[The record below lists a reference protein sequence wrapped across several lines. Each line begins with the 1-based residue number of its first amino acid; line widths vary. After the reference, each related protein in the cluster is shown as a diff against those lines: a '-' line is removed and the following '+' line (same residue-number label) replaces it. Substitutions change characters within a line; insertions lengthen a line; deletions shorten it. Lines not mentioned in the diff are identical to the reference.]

1 MNYLATEETTMD
13 DTSRIDTSRIATIMV
28 VDDVP
33 GNLKLLQD
41 MLQANSY
48 RVLAFP
54 NGRLALSAA
63 ARNRPDLMLLDIN
76 MPEMNGYE
84 VCERLKADPA
94 LQEIP
99 VLFISALGETADKVK
114 AFSVGG
120 VDYVTK
126 PFQFDEVHARVRTH
140 LELCRQRRQLLEANA
155 RLREL
160 EQLRDNLTHMI
171 VHDMRSPLAVLGG
184 AITLLCDELP
194 ADAAELLRLCQMGK
208 KAAGELTEM
217 CNGLL
222 DVSRLEAGEMPV
234 EREACELSAVVSDAV
249 HATKIQADAAS
260 VTVCAEVSPVRIP
273 ADKKLL
279 QRILANLLT
288 NAIKNTPEGGRIT
301 VRAQV
306 IPDGIRVEVADTGCG
321 IPPEYHQRI
330 FEKFGQVAARR
341 EAKHHSTGLGL
352 PFCKL
357 AVEAHGGT
365 IGVASEVGRGSVFW
379 FILPDRPEDVS

>member
-1 MNYLATEETTMD
+1 
-13 DTSRIDTSRIATIMV
+13 
-28 VDDVP
+28 
-33 GNLKLLQD
+33 
-41 MLQANSY
+41 
-48 RVLAFP
+48 
-54 NGRLALSAA
+54 
-63 ARNRPDLMLLDIN
+63 
-76 MPEMNGYE
+76 MNGYE
-84 VCERLKADPA
+84 VCELLKADPA

-126 PFQFDEVHARVRTH
+126 PFQFEEVHARVRTH

-160 EQLRDNLTHMI
+160 EQLRDDLTHMI

-184 AITLLCDELP
+184 AINLLCDELP

-208 KAAGELTEM
+208 KAARELTEM

-234 EREACELSAVVSDAV
+234 EREACELPAVVSDAV

-260 VTVCAEVSPVRIP
+260 VTVRAELPPLRVS

-301 VRAQV
+301 VRAEAV
-306 IPDGIRVEVADTGCG
+306 PEGVRVEVADTGCG
-321 IPPEYHQRI
+321 IQPEYHQRI
-330 FEKFGQVAARR
+330 FEKFGQVEARR
-341 EAKHHSTGLGL
+341 ECQQHSTGLGL

-365 IGVASEVGRGSVFW
+365 IGVASEFGRGSVFW
-379 FILPDRPEDVS
+379 FILPDCPGFNRR